1 MHSFAKLQSTPF
13 YVLFLCL
20 CDELTQTESIR
31 SFVLTQSHLTIITP
45 NHWIQIDVTRNLVLN
60 GKNQLIEAV
69 QPSVLFHSIEN
80 HIPNTNWTPYRHCI
94 G

>member
-20 CDELTQTESIR
+20 FDGLTQTESIR

-45 NHWIQIDVTRNLVLN
+45 NHWIQIDNVLLSMIMIDSW
-60 GKNQLIEAV
+60 GTVYCPA
-69 QPSVLFHSIEN
+69 F
-80 HIPNTNWTPYRHCI
+80 
-94 G
+94 